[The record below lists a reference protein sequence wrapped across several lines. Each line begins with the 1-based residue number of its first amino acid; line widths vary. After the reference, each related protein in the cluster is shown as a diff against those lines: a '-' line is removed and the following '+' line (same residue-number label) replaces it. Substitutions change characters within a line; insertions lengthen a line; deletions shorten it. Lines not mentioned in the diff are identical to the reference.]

1 MDTVKDFMQAN
12 PSFAGVG
19 AYYSNVPMK
28 VFMGNEPPLPVAVA
42 AEALDKLQAGAAS
55 PQHKAEMQQR
65 AQSNAC
71 MTSCLDNANK
81 QCQQVLANKAGGAA
95 DALASQCLQASK
107 NFCSSSCLNV
117 QSGAGAAAGSKG
129 QGKGQG
135 KQ

>member
-1 MDTVKDFMQAN
+1 MDAVKDFMQAN

-28 VFMGNEPPLPVAVA
+28 VFMGNEAPLPAAVA
-42 AEALDKLQAGAAS
+42 AEALDKLQAGAAG

-71 MTSCLDNANK
+71 LTACLDNANK

-95 DALASQCLQASK
+95 DALAGQCLQASK
-107 NFCSSSCLNV
+107 SFCSSSCLNV
-117 QSGAGAAAGSKG
+117 QSGAGAGSKG
-129 QGKGQG
+129 QGKGHG